1 MATFA
6 KLGAGFPSI
15 GVWRSLPGHL
25 QTTAYI
31 TSVNIEREEE
41 KNMFT
46 QKKTIVMLGMVA
58 GMAMATQGMASSH
71 GGMTTKHYAV
81 DGAKSTVMNSSG
93 ECWNTVGG
101 AAGPK
106 EACGDMIAEPMMEPA
121 DSDGDGVIDAKDKCP
136 GTRAGAKVDQWGCE
150 IMESMTIDLVEGEFA
165 FDSAELTPAMEQ
177 ALDAVA
183 KMIKDSPGSETLII
197 TGHTDSVGP
206 ADYNMGLSLRR
217 AESARDYLVG
227 AGVPSDMIT
236 VRGEGEENPVANND
250 TKEGRAANRRVH
262 IESR

>member
-1 MATFA
+1 
-6 KLGAGFPSI
+6 
-15 GVWRSLPGHL
+15 
-25 QTTAYI
+25 
-31 TSVNIEREEE
+31 
-41 KNMFT
+41 MFT

-58 GMAMATQGMASSH
+58 GMALATQGMAASH
-71 GGMTTKHYAV
+71 GGMMKHYAI
-81 DGAKSTVMNSSG
+81 DGSMGTVMNSGG
-93 ECWNTVGG
+93 ECWNTAGG

-106 EACGDMIAEPMMEPA
+106 ESCGDMMAEEPMAPA

-177 ALDAVA
+177 ALDDVA
-183 KMIKDSPGSETLII
+183 RMIKDSPGSESLII

-217 AESARDYLVG
+217 SESARDYLTG
-227 AGVPSDMIT
+227 AGVAADMMT
-236 VRGEGEENPVANND
+236 VRGEGEENPVANNE
-250 TKEGRAANRRVH
+250 TKEGRSANRRVH